1 MGRQPCLCSWDGLCC
16 NLFMQASELAN
27 RALSLLFPFVP
38 QPATLYLPPAISSHS
53 GLRHKP
59 AAPLYH
65 HPPPALESE
74 QAPSLFV
81 HTSFVL
87 RFFARPR
94 CPQLYHH
101 PRSRPATR
109 SGSYFLCRA
118 CIHPSPVTAQPRSP
132 PDWNAAAARPYLK
145 HLHATNATCVP

>member
-1 MGRQPCLCSWDGLCC
+1 MEGQGGGRPWAGNC
-16 NLFMQASELAN
+16 NFFMQASELAN

-109 SGSYFLCRA
+109 SGAIFCAVPASVHPRLLLSPARRLIGTRRRRA
-118 CIHPSPVTAQPRSP
+118 PI
-132 PDWNAAAARPYLK
+132 
-145 HLHATNATCVP
+145 